1 MTNKQRKSEQTK
13 SFSACETI
21 SLLYKNTFAKLYTD
35 QCSLIIK
42 CKALLVYSLVAR
54 RLVGL
59 LRMLG
64 SVSTMSEANNRFS
77 LYVHM
82 YVKLI
87 LASAKKWSFQ
97 SNPKTPIISDLG
109 CRIMGLRTPEILA
122 DFPLKTSKSKSY
134 AAFGRYQKKIWF
146 LVYGFLTY
154 RDSYI

>member
-1 MTNKQRKSEQTK
+1 MCVNLAVGAQCNVHYKIHTHYVHKTGGWYATHKSLRRAQYFHSRMTNKQRKSEQTK

-82 YVKLI
+82 LGGI
-87 LASAKKWSFQ
+87 LLQLQ
-97 SNPKTPIISDLG
+97 SLP
-109 CRIMGLRTPEILA
+109 
-122 DFPLKTSKSKSY
+122 
-134 AAFGRYQKKIWF
+134 F
-146 LVYGFLTY
+146 LLY
-154 RDSYI
+154 